1 MHIPFC
7 STYLDIIA
15 WMKNVVFLY
24 LALSHR
30 LEQSTHNK
38 WTQMVNI
45 STRCC
50 WKMNVSRKC
59 EENVL
64 FPPSCG
70 KDTWHVARVWVFA
83 HSPNNCRECGGRYT
97 GKYYSWR
104 DYLESVLS
112 ILWWTLATTLCAP
125 HWELWL
131 PGNTQQ
137 IQHKKYY
144 TTLKNI
150 WLPMLLRERWRSG
163 TEDVMRGSRQR
174 CSGVTGTATTVT
186 GLQPRDNCS
195 APT

>member
-1 MHIPFC
+1 MYVIFGEDYD
-7 STYLDIIA
+7 TQRRGLL
-15 WMKNVVFLY
+15 V
-24 LALSHR
+24 LSHWRNHLFR
-30 LEQSTHNK
+30 LSHFK
-38 WTQMVNI
+38 KKILMWIFSQMVNI

-70 KDTWHVARVWVFA
+70 EDTWHVARVWVFA

-125 HWELWL
+125 DWELWL

-137 IQHKKYY
+137 IQHK
-144 TTLKNI
+144 NI
-150 WLPMLLRERWRSG
+150 
-163 TEDVMRGSRQR
+163 
-174 CSGVTGTATTVT
+174 
-186 GLQPRDNCS
+186 LQH
-195 APT
+195 

>member
-1 MHIPFC
+1 
-7 STYLDIIA
+7 
-15 WMKNVVFLY
+15 MKNVVFLF

-30 LEQSTHNK
+30 LELSTHNK
-38 WTQMVNI
+38 WTQQMVNI

-70 KDTWHVARVWVFA
+70 EDTWHVARVWVFA

-131 PGNTQQ
+131 PGNTTLTKYSTK
-137 IQHKKYY
+137 IFYNIKKYSIANVVAGEM
-144 TTLKNI
+144 TERD
-150 WLPMLLRERWRSG
+150 WGCDARVPPEVLRSYRHRHH
-163 TEDVMRGSRQR
+163 RYR
-174 CSGVTGTATTVT
+174 
-186 GLQPRDNCS
+186 P
-195 APT
+195 PTPG